1 MKTILV
7 TGGSRGI
14 GRNIVEELSKDG
26 YNIFFTYNKSIEE
39 AENIK
44 ELLTQKGY
52 SVENFKADV
61 QNEAEIKIMV
71 KRCIE
76 KFGNIDVL
84 INNAGISYNGLLQ
97 LMKLEEWNRVINTNL
112 TSVFLSCKEVI
123 PHMLKNKKGLI
134 INISSMWGK
143 TGSSCEVAYSAS
155 KAGVDGFTKSLA
167 KELGP
172 SNIRVN
178 GIAPG
183 IIDTDMNK
191 NISKAVMN
199 ELRKETPLEKIG
211 KCEDITKCIK
221 WLLED
226 EFTTGQIIGINGGYS
241 IE

>member
-39 AENIK
+39 AENLK

-241 IE
+241 I